1 MQDPPGLIAK
11 KKSLIFSH
19 SEHLLCLSDIY
30 KNAGRPAEGC
40 LYSAHIVQ
48 LEILGQQQAQ
58 VCFGLGHKAAG
69 LVEDGLLHFVA
80 GQPPVACVPRAGELH
95 GVEIGQQI
103 CVAALVQRIPLAAR
117 LQLCNGQQ
125 LFAGIIGEFNDV
137 LRPIA
142 ALPAATTVMLKRLLP
157 VSVLILQMCS
167 FTQ

>member
-1 MQDPPGLIAK
+1 MNISFACQI
-11 KKSLIFSH
+11 SI
-19 SEHLLCLSDIY
+19 
-30 KNAGRPAEGC
+30 KNAGRPAEDC
-40 LYSAHIVQ
+40 LYSAHVVQ

-137 LRPIA
+137 WKTAFQA
-142 ALPAATTVMLKRLLP
+142 AVGRCCFSKRMRKVFRKNEKSMLQNCNKKAKRKGR
-157 VSVLILQMCS
+157 LQRVKKPM
-167 FTQ
+167 